1 MTEAMTLTVLGA
13 SGSYPGAG
21 GACSGYLVQAGTTS
35 IWLDA
40 GSGTLANLQ
49 RHIGLEE
56 LSAVVISHEHVD
68 HWTDLEHLAV
78 ACKWIIGRNGLPVFA
93 QDSLRT
99 LMRVGDAAEV
109 FDWHPTLPGGKALI
123 GGIGLLF
130 SKTEHPVPT
139 LACRIDYG
147 AASLGYSADTG
158 PGWGF
163 EELGGGLDVALCE
176 ATYLSDREGELPH
189 LSARQ
194 AGELARRAGVG
205 RLIITHL
212 WAGVD
217 RMAAKAEAE
226 SAFGR
231 EVAVA
236 AVGERYE
243 I

>member
-1 MTEAMTLTVLGA
+1 
-13 SGSYPGAG
+13 
-21 GACSGYLVQAGTTS
+21 VQAGSTS

-49 RHIGLEE
+49 RYIDLKD
-56 LSAVVISHEHVD
+56 LSAVVISHQHVD

-78 ACKWIIGRNGLPVFA
+78 ACKWIVRRPGIPVFA
-93 QDSLRT
+93 PESLPW
-99 LMRVGDAAEV
+99 LMRVGEAADA
-109 FDWHPTLPGGKALI
+109 FDWHAISPVSKVEV
-123 GGIGLLF
+123 GGIEFHF
-130 SKTEHPVPT
+130 SLTDHSVPT
-139 LACRIDYG
+139 LACRVDYDG
-147 AASLGYSADTG
+147 RNLGYSADTG

-163 EELGGGLDVALCE
+163 EELGGPLDVALCE
-176 ATYLSDREGELPH
+176 ATYLSDMEGDLPH

-217 RMAAKAEAE
+217 PVAAQAEAE
-226 SAFGR
+226 AAFGG

-236 AVGERYE
+236 TIGERYE